1 MNGVSLAR
9 PDSTLVA
16 RARDYL
22 ARGPATAVEVI
33 GYVCKLPGPPEAVAV
48 HLADVLLGSER
59 GFVKEPG
66 GTWMLTPTAEP
77 IAPARKVEH
86 VAKGRATRQSTQSAT
101 LSSPPTA
108 AITASTSTPLSQLS
122 YAVVDVET
130 TGTRAGWGD
139 RITEIAAVRVEGGE
153 IVDVYETLINPERPI
168 PAQITQ
174 LTRITSEMVRRA
186 PLFAAVARRVA
197 QALDGRIFVA
207 HNATFD
213 WRFVSTE
220 FMRSTG
226 EQLVGER
233 VCTVRLTRA
242 LLPMLRRRSLDSLAR
257 YFGVEITARH
267 RAGGDAVATA
277 QVLIELLR
285 LAEDRG
291 VETLE
296 DLRLLGRTGRKAR
309 RKRRALPHWMTRDE
323 SA

>member
-1 MNGVSLAR
+1 M
-9 PDSTLVA
+9 
-16 RARDYL
+16 
-22 ARGPATAVEVI
+22 
-33 GYVCKLPGPPEAVAV
+33 

-59 GFVKEPG
+59 GFVKEPS
-66 GTWMLTPTAEP
+66 GTWSLTPVDLP
-77 IAPARKVEH
+77 PVP
-86 VAKGRATRQSTQSAT
+86 
-101 LSSPPTA
+101 PPTDRA
-108 AITASTSTPLSQLS
+108 RRGSTARASRGREVSTRTTSTSAPLAVASTPLSRLS

-130 TGTRAGWGD
+130 TGSRAGWGD

-153 IVDVYETLINPERPI
+153 IVDVYESLVNPERPI
-168 PAQITQ
+168 PPQITQ
-174 LTRITSEMVRRA
+174 LTRITSDMVRSA
-186 PLFAAVARRVA
+186 PRFATIARRVA

-242 LLPMLRRRSLDSLAR
+242 LLPMLRRRSLDALAR
-257 YFGVEITARH
+257 YFDVEITARH

-277 QVLIELLR
+277 RVLIELLR

-291 VETLE
+291 VTTLE
-296 DLRLLGRTGRKAR
+296 DLRMLGRTGRKVR
-309 RKRRALPHWMTRDE
+309 RKRRALPQWMTRDE